1 MPSADAAK
9 RSRPPHSASVTAGAV
24 PLRVVWPDHENARIR
39 WSYLIPIAAVHILA
53 LLACIPWLF
62 SWTGLATM
70 LVGVHVFGQGINLGY
85 HRLLT
90 HRSFST
96 APWVERALVF
106 LGLCCMEDTPIKWVS
121 VHRRHHQHSDEPP
134 DPHSPRAG
142 FFWSHVGWL
151 FVHNPETHGHEAYRR
166 YVPDLV
172 QDRFYRWIE
181 GGLRWVWIYV
191 AHVAAFFVVGAA
203 LGVIMTGSM
212 WGGLQQGL
220 SLLVWGALLRTVVV
234 WHITF
239 SVNSLAHVAGY
250 RNYST
255 TDDSRNNWLVAL
267 LTVGEGWHNNH
278 HQDPS
283 SASNHHRWWELDV
296 SYYQIKLLE
305 TLGLAWNVK
314 PPRHLART
322 DESRTAASRRRA
334 A

>member
-1 MPSADAAK
+1 MPGADAAL
-9 RSRPPHSASVTAGAV
+9 RSLVSNPASATKDAV
-24 PLRVVWPDHENARIR
+24 QLRVVWPDQGDARIR
-39 WSYLIPIAAVHILA
+39 WSYLIPIVGVHILA

-62 SWTGLATM
+62 SWIGLAAM

-85 HRLLT
+85 HRLVT

-96 APWVERALVF
+96 APWVERTLVF
-106 LGLCCMEDTPIKWVS
+106 LGLCCMEDTPIKWAS
-121 VHRRHHQHSDEPP
+121 VHRRHHQHSDEPS
-134 DPHSPRAG
+134 DPHSPWAG
-142 FFWSHVGWL
+142 FFWSHIGWL
-151 FVHNPETHGHEAYRR
+151 FVHNPDTHGYEAYRR

-181 GGLRWVWIYV
+181 GGLRWIWIYV
-191 AHVAAFFVVGAA
+191 AHVAAFFVLGAA
-203 LGVIMTGSM
+203 LGVAATGSM

-283 SASNHHRWWELDV
+283 SASNHHRWWEFDV
-296 SYYQIKLLE
+296 SYYEIKLLE
-305 TLGLAWNVK
+305 TFGLAWSVK
-314 PPRHLART
+314 PPRHLRSPDMARP
-322 DESRTAASRRRA
+322 DESRRA

>member
-1 MPSADAAK
+1 MPNADAAL
-9 RSRPPHSASVTAGAV
+9 HSLDSNPASVTEDVGQ
-24 PLRVVWPDHENARIR
+24 LRVVWPDNENARIR
-39 WSYLIPIAAVHILA
+39 WSYLIPIAGVHILA

-62 SWTGLATM
+62 SWTGLLAM
-70 LVGVHVFGQGINLGY
+70 LIGVHVFGQGINLGY

-90 HRSFST
+90 HRSFGT
-96 APWVERALVF
+96 VPWVERVLVF

-121 VHRRHHQHSDEPP
+121 VHRRHHQHSDVPS

-151 FVHNPETHGHEAYRR
+151 FVHNPDTHGYDAYRR

-172 QDRFYRWIE
+172 QDRFYRSLE

-191 AHVAAFFVVGAA
+191 AHAAAFFVVGAA
-203 LGVIMTGSM
+203 VGVVTSGSM

-255 TDDSRNNWLVAL
+255 SDDSRNNWLVAL
-267 LTVGEGWHNNH
+267 FTVGEGWHNNH

-283 SASNHHRWWELDV
+283 SASNHHRWWELDI

-305 TLGLAWNVK
+305 VFGLAWSVN
-314 PPRHLART
+314 PPRHFQRRDEARPGT
-322 DESRTAASRRRA
+322 SRRRA

>member
-1 MPSADAAK
+1 MPSAAAAQHNYE
-9 RSRPPHSASVTAGAV
+9 SNTGSSTAGGV
-24 PLRVVWPDHENARIR
+24 QLRVVGPDSGSARIR
-39 WSYLIPIAAVHILA
+39 WSYLIPIVAVHILA

-62 SWTGLATM
+62 SWTGVAVM

-96 APWVERALVF
+96 PQWVERVLVF

-121 VHRRHHQHSDEPP
+121 VHRRHHQHSDVPD
-134 DPHSPRAG
+134 DPHTPRAG

-151 FVHNPETHGHEAYRR
+151 FFHNPDTHGNEAYRR

-181 GGLRWVWIYV
+181 GGLRWIWIYV
-191 AHVAAFFVVGAA
+191 AHAVAFLVAGIAI
-203 LGVIMTGSM
+203 GVATTGSLS
-212 WGGLQQGL
+212 GGLQQGL
-220 SLLVWGALLRTVVV
+220 SLLVWGVLLRTVAV

-250 RNYST
+250 RNYAT
-255 TDDSRNNWLVAL
+255 TDDSRNNWIVAL

-278 HQDPS
+278 HQDPT

-296 SYYQIKLLE
+296 SYYEIKFLAAF
-305 TLGLAWNVK
+305 GLASSVK
-314 PPRHLART
+314 PPRHLEMPN
-322 DESRTAASRRRA
+322 DSRPAASRRRA

>member
-1 MPSADAAK
+1 MPSADAAP
-9 RSRPPHSASVTAGAV
+9 RSHVSKSGSATAGAV
-24 PLRVVWPDHENARIR
+24 HLRVAGPDKESARIR
-39 WSYLIPIAAVHILA
+39 WSYLIPIVGVHILA

-62 SWTGLATM
+62 SWIGLAVM
-70 LVGVHVFGQGINLGY
+70 LIGVHVFGQGINLGY

-96 APWVERALVF
+96 PQWVERVLVF
-106 LGLCCMEDTPIKWVS
+106 VGLCCMEDTPIKWVS
-121 VHRRHHQHSDEPP
+121 VHRRHHQHSDVPD
-134 DPHSPRAG
+134 DPHTPRAG

-151 FVHNPETHGHEAYRR
+151 FFHNPDTHGNEAYRR

-181 GGLRWVWIYV
+181 GGVRWIWIYV
-191 AHVAAFFVVGAA
+191 AHAVAFFVVGAA
-203 LGVIMTGSM
+203 LGVVTTGSLL
-212 WGGLQQGL
+212 GGLQLGL
-220 SLLVWGALLRTVVV
+220 SLLVWGVLLRTVVV

-278 HQDPS
+278 HQDPT
-283 SASNHHRWWELDV
+283 SASNHHRWWEFDV
-296 SYYQIKLLE
+296 SYYEIKLLAM
-305 TLGLAWNVK
+305 LGLVWSVK
-314 PPRHLART
+314 RPRHLEMPDVAHPV
-322 DESRTAASRRRA
+322 ASRRRA